1 MVIWL
6 RSAQEISESIHGVGI
21 EGGVIEREVFSKV
34 LELDEGFKALE
45 TARKALNNEFK
56 ALREQAKKE
65 VDQAFEE
72 AKKQGYA
79 TGRQAAVEEWQS
91 RTIEMLS
98 NARHIQSRMRWRLS
112 ELVARAVEHIVHT
125 TDRRALFERAMTTLE
140 HISDGASLLHVSV
153 HPDEV
158 DAAQKAFD
166 GFSKEWSARGQL
178 IKVMV
183 RAEAGLAPGSC
194 VCESEFGMIDAS
206 LDVQLKAMRSA
217 LARALDR
224 DEDELVEGLLAQV
237 QVNANLSAAQ
247 DGDPLPVYSA
257 PARRQSRERRH
268 TAIQENAVEPLSK
281 DSIALPA
288 GEQKLLS
295 APPKKKKPA
304 QADLTADDAANF
316 IEGPS
321 KKTRSKQ
328 DKKELLCAK
337 ETDEAV
343 KDSTNPLAQIKSDM
357 PQEKSDAPP
366 KPPADEKIH
375 ATSRAAIARAKEKDT
390 ASVKGMKAKAEVAI
404 EENVPEEVETK
415 KVQSKKE
422 GDKQTG
428 VKRSTS
434 AKKNAAHM
442 VSEDAQLT
450 EGRPSP

>member
-6 RSAQEISESIHGVGI
+6 RSAQEISESIHGVGV

-34 LELDEGFKALE
+34 LKLDDGFKALE
-45 TARKALNNEFK
+45 IARKSLNSELK

-65 VDQAFEE
+65 IDQAFEE

-158 DAAQKAFD
+158 AAAQKAFE
-166 GFSKEWSARGQL
+166 GFSKEWSTRGQL
-178 IKVMV
+178 IKVVV
-183 RAEAGLAPGSC
+183 RAEAGLAPGGC

-217 LARALDR
+217 LSRALDR
-224 DEDELVEGLLAQV
+224 DEDELIEGLLAQV

-268 TAIQENAVEPLSK
+268 TIQGNAVEPLSK
-281 DSIALPA
+281 DGIALPA

-304 QADLTADDAANF
+304 QADLTANDAANL
-316 IEGPS
+316 IEEPP

-328 DKKELLCAK
+328 DKKELLGAK

-343 KDSTNPLAQIKSDM
+343 NGPTN
-357 PQEKSDAPP
+357 
-366 KPPADEKIH
+366 
-375 ATSRAAIARAKEKDT
+375 ATPRAAISHAKEKDI
-390 ASVKGMKAKAEVAI
+390 ASVIGMEVKADAVI
-404 EENVPEEVETK
+404 EENVPEEAEPK
-415 KVQSKKE
+415 KVRSKKD
-422 GDKQTG
+422 GDKQTS

-442 VSEDAQLT
+442 VSEDVQVT
-450 EGRPSP
+450 EERSSP

>member
-1 MVIWL
+1 MHPETHPITSAGIHMVIWL

-45 TARKALNNEFK
+45 TTRKALNSELK

-65 VDQAFEE
+65 IDQAFEE

-140 HISDGASLLHVSV
+140 HITDGASLLHVSV

-158 DAAQKAFD
+158 GAAQKAFD
-166 GFSKEWSARGQL
+166 GFSKEWSTRGQL

-268 TAIQENAVEPLSK
+268 TIEENAAGPLSK

-304 QADLTADDAANF
+304 QADLTAHDAANL
-316 IEGPS
+316 IEGPP

-328 DKKELLCAK
+328 DKKELLSVN
-337 ETDEAV
+337 ETDESV
-343 KDSTNPLAQIKSDM
+343 KDSSN
-357 PQEKSDAPP
+357 
-366 KPPADEKIH
+366 
-375 ATSRAAIARAKEKDT
+375 ATSRAKEKT
-390 ASVKGMKAKAEVAI
+390 S
-404 EENVPEEVETK
+404 
-415 KVQSKKE
+415 
-422 GDKQTG
+422 

-442 VSEDAQLT
+442 VSDDAQLT
-450 EGRPSP
+450 EARPSS